1 MRTYGG
7 TEQSDAAEAPLLGW
21 CPIEH
26 RQQTPRDCG
35 HAVGR
40 PRYRC
45 FETLEFHMRA
55 YTPLTD
61 WQRYL
66 AKGYLERIETYGVPS
81 SQMRQRPRYLGWC
94 PIEHRQQTPRDCG
107 HGCGRPVSLFRNPRI
122 SYEGLH
128 NHLTPVLL
136 LRQEMGR
143 TGIYSR
149 YVVICLRGEFGGAM
163 GEVGEVLAGDGEL
176 RGPIRPLY
184 I

>member
-1 MRTYGG
+1 MRPTGYRAVRCCRGPATG
-7 TEQSDAAEAPLLGW
+7 LVPHRTPAADAQGLWA
-21 CPIEH
+21 C
-26 RQQTPRDCG
+26 
-35 HAVGR
+35 
-40 PRYRC
+40 
-45 FETLEFHMRA
+45 
-55 YTPLTD
+55 
-61 WQRYL
+61 
-66 AKGYLERIETYGVPS
+66 
-81 SQMRQRPRYLGWC
+81 
-94 PIEHRQQTPRDCG
+94 
-107 HGCGRPVSLFRNPRI
+107 CGRPVSLFRNPRI

-184 I
+184 IVIKVPTRISLGNTPIPICVRGAGCLRRGREGWRGMPDARQGGQEAAP